1 MAGSLYGPP
10 MTQVSVDI
18 VSDVVCP
25 WCWLGLRYW
34 DQARALV
41 PEIQTE
47 TVYRPFQLDGA
58 VPREG
63 VPYSDY
69 MKKKFGDGPDDRFKM
84 MREHLEQAG
93 PAAGIKFRFSGIPVR
108 PNTLDAHRVIRW
120 AQGQDLGEAASER
133 LHKAFFEEHLDIGDA
148 AVLTRLAGEIGL
160 ETDIVGYLLA
170 SDRDRKEVL
179 EEEQFFRRLGVQ
191 GVPCFIFN
199 GQFAVSG
206 AEAPEVLAD
215 AIRQAASLP
224 QTDDDAD

>member
-1 MAGSLYGPP
+1 

-18 VSDVVCP
+18 VSDIVCP

-47 TVYRPFQLDGA
+47 TLYRPFQLDGA
-58 VPREG
+58 IPPGG
-63 VPYSDY
+63 VAYKDY
-69 MKKKFGDGPDDRFKM
+69 MTKKFGDGRDDRFKM

-93 PAAGIKFRFSGIPVR
+93 PAAGITFRFSGIPVR
-108 PNTLDAHRVIRW
+108 PNTLNAHRVIRW

-133 LHKAFFEEHLDIGDA
+133 LHKAFFEDHLDIGDL
-148 AVLTRLAGEIGL
+148 AVLTQLAGEIGL
-160 ETDIVGYLLA
+160 DADIVASLLS
-170 SDRDRKEVL
+170 SDQDRQAVL
-179 EEEQFFRRLGVQ
+179 DEEQFYRRLGVQ

-224 QTDDDAD
+224 QDNDDAG

>member
-1 MAGSLYGPP
+1 

-47 TVYRPFQLDGA
+47 TLYRPFQLDGA
-58 VPREG
+58 IPPGG
-63 VPYSDY
+63 VAYKDY

-93 PAAGIKFRFSGIPVR
+93 PAAGINFRFSGIPVR
-108 PNTLDAHRVIRW
+108 PNTLNAHRVIRW

-133 LHKAFFEEHLDIGDA
+133 LHKAFFEDHLDIGDL
-148 AVLTRLAGEIGL
+148 AVLTQLAGEIGL
-160 ETDIVGYLLA
+160 DADIVASLLQ
-170 SDRDRKEVL
+170 SDQDAQAVL
-179 EEEQFFRRLGVQ
+179 DEEQFYRRLGVQ

-224 QTDDDAD
+224 QDNDDAG

>member
-1 MAGSLYGPP
+1 

-47 TVYRPFQLDGA
+47 TLYRPFQLDGA
-58 VPREG
+58 IPPGG
-63 VPYSDY
+63 VAYKDY
-69 MKKKFGDGPDDRFKM
+69 MKKKFGDGTDDRFKM

-93 PAAGIKFRFSGIPVR
+93 PAAGINFRFSGIPVR
-108 PNTLDAHRVIRW
+108 PNTLNAHRVIRW

-133 LHKAFFEEHLDIGDA
+133 LHKAFFDDHLDIGDPA
-148 AVLTRLAGEIGL
+148 ILSQLAGEIGL
-160 ETDIVGYLLA
+160 DADIVASLLQ
-170 SDRDRKEVL
+170 SDQDSQAVL
-179 EEEQFFRRLGVQ
+179 DEEQFYRRLGVQ

-224 QTDDDAD
+224 QDNDDAG

>member
-1 MAGSLYGPP
+1 

-34 DQARALV
+34 DQARELV

-47 TVYRPFQLDGA
+47 TLYRPFQLDGA
-58 VPREG
+58 IPPGG
-63 VPYSDY
+63 VAYKDY

-93 PAAGIKFRFSGIPVR
+93 PAAGINFRFSGIPMR
-108 PNTLDAHRVIRW
+108 PNTLNAHRVIRW

-133 LHKAFFEEHLDIGDA
+133 LHKAFFDDHLDIGDPA
-148 AVLTRLAGEIGL
+148 ILSQLAGEIGL
-160 ETDIVGYLLA
+160 DADIVASLLQ
-170 SDRDRKEVL
+170 SDQDSQAVL
-179 EEEQFFRRLGVQ
+179 DEEQFYRRLGVQ

-224 QTDDDAD
+224 QDNDDAG

>member
-1 MAGSLYGPP
+1 

-47 TVYRPFQLDGA
+47 TLYRPFQLDGA
-58 VPREG
+58 IPPGG
-63 VPYSDY
+63 VAYKDY

-93 PAAGIKFRFSGIPVR
+93 PAAGINFRFSGIPVR
-108 PNTLDAHRVIRW
+108 PNTLNAHRVIRW

-133 LHKAFFEEHLDIGDA
+133 LHKAFFEDQLDIGDL
-148 AVLTRLAGEIGL
+148 AVLTQLAGEIGL
-160 ETDIVGYLLA
+160 DADIVASLLQ
-170 SDRDRKEVL
+170 SDQDSQAVL
-179 EEEQFFRRLGVQ
+179 DEEQFYRRLGVQ

-224 QTDDDAD
+224 QDNDDAG

>member
-1 MAGSLYGPP
+1 

-18 VSDVVCP
+18 VSDIVCP

-47 TVYRPFQLDGA
+47 TLYRPFQLDGA
-58 VPREG
+58 IPPGG
-63 VPYSDY
+63 VAYKDY

-93 PAAGIKFRFSGIPVR
+93 PAAGITFRFSGIPVR
-108 PNTLDAHRVIRW
+108 PNTLNAHRVIRW

-133 LHKAFFEEHLDIGDA
+133 LHKAFFDDHLDIGDP
-148 AVLTRLAGEIGL
+148 AVLSQLAGEVGL
-160 ETDIVGYLLA
+160 DADIVASLLQTDQDSQA
-170 SDRDRKEVL
+170 VL
-179 EEEQFFRRLGVQ
+179 DEEQFYRRLGVQ

-224 QTDDDAD
+224 QDNDDAG

>member
-1 MAGSLYGPP
+1 

-18 VSDVVCP
+18 VSDIVCP

-47 TVYRPFQLDGA
+47 TLYRPFQLDGA
-58 VPREG
+58 IPPGG
-63 VPYSDY
+63 VAYRDY
-69 MKKKFGDGPDDRFKM
+69 MTKKFGDGPDDRFKM

-93 PAAGIKFRFSGIPVR
+93 PAAGITFRFSGIPVR
-108 PNTLDAHRVIRW
+108 PNTLNAHRVIRW
-120 AQGQDLGEAASER
+120 AQGQDLGEAAAER
-133 LHKAFFEEHLDIGDA
+133 LHKAFFEDHLDIGDL
-148 AVLTRLAGEIGL
+148 AVLTQLAGEIGL
-160 ETDIVGYLLA
+160 DADIIASLLP
-170 SDRDRKEVL
+170 SDQDRQAVL
-179 EEEQFFRRLGVQ
+179 DEEQFYRRLGVQ

-206 AEAPEVLAD
+206 AEAPEALAD

-224 QTDDDAD
+224 QDNDDAG

>member
-1 MAGSLYGPP
+1 

-18 VSDVVCP
+18 VSDIVCP

-47 TVYRPFQLDGA
+47 TLYRPFQLDGA
-58 VPREG
+58 IPPGG
-63 VPYSDY
+63 VAYKDY
-69 MKKKFGDGPDDRFKM
+69 MKKKFGDGPNDRFKM

-93 PAAGIKFRFSGIPVR
+93 PAAGITFRFSGIPMR
-108 PNTLDAHRVIRW
+108 PNTLNAHRVIRW

-133 LHKAFFEEHLDIGDA
+133 LHKAFFDDHLDIGDL
-148 AVLTRLAGEIGL
+148 AVLTQLSGEIGL
-160 ETDIVGYLLA
+160 DADIVASLLH
-170 SDRDRKEVL
+170 SDQDSQAVL
-179 EEEQFFRRLGVQ
+179 DEEQFYRRLGVQ

-224 QTDDDAD
+224 QDNDNAG

>member
-1 MAGSLYGPP
+1 

-18 VSDVVCP
+18 VSDIVCP

-47 TVYRPFQLDGA
+47 TLYRPFQLDGA
-58 VPREG
+58 IPPGG
-63 VPYSDY
+63 VAYKDY

-93 PAAGIKFRFSGIPVR
+93 PAAGINFRFSGIPVR
-108 PNTLDAHRVIRW
+108 PNTLNAHRVIRW

-133 LHKAFFEEHLDIGDA
+133 LHKAFFDDHLDIGDPA
-148 AVLTRLAGEIGL
+148 ILSQLAGEIGL
-160 ETDIVGYLLA
+160 DADIVASLLQ
-170 SDRDRKEVL
+170 SDQDSQAVL
-179 EEEQFFRRLGVQ
+179 DEEQFYRRLGVQ

-224 QTDDDAD
+224 QDNDDAG

>member
-1 MAGSLYGPP
+1 

-47 TVYRPFQLDGA
+47 TLYRPFQLDGA
-58 VPREG
+58 IPPGG
-63 VPYSDY
+63 VAYKDY

-93 PAAGIKFRFSGIPVR
+93 PAAGINFRFSGIPMR
-108 PNTLDAHRVIRW
+108 PNTLNAHRVIRW

-133 LHKAFFEEHLDIGDA
+133 LHKAFFDDHLDIGDPA
-148 AVLTRLAGEIGL
+148 ILSQLAGEIGL
-160 ETDIVGYLLA
+160 DADIVASLLQ
-170 SDRDRKEVL
+170 SDQDSQAVL
-179 EEEQFFRRLGVQ
+179 DEEQFYRRLGVQ

-224 QTDDDAD
+224 QDNDDAG

>member
-1 MAGSLYGPP
+1 

-18 VSDVVCP
+18 VSDIVCP

-47 TVYRPFQLDGA
+47 TLYRPFQLDGA
-58 VPREG
+58 IPPGG
-63 VPYSDY
+63 VAYKDY
-69 MKKKFGDGPDDRFKM
+69 MKKKFGDGPNDRFKM

-93 PAAGIKFRFSGIPVR
+93 PAAGITFRFSGIPMR
-108 PNTLDAHRVIRW
+108 PNTLNAHRVIRW

-133 LHKAFFEEHLDIGDA
+133 LHKAFFEDHLDIGDL
-148 AVLTRLAGEIGL
+148 AVLTQLSGEIGL
-160 ETDIVGYLLA
+160 DADIVASLLH
-170 SDRDRKEVL
+170 SDQDSQAVL
-179 EEEQFFRRLGVQ
+179 DEEQFYRRLGVQ

-224 QTDDDAD
+224 QDNDNAG

>member
-1 MAGSLYGPP
+1 

-47 TVYRPFQLDGA
+47 TLYRPFQLDGA
-58 VPREG
+58 IPPDG
-63 VPYSDY
+63 VAYKDY

-93 PAAGIKFRFSGIPVR
+93 PAAGINFRFSGIPMR
-108 PNTLDAHRVIRW
+108 PNTLNAHRVIRW

-133 LHKAFFEEHLDIGDA
+133 LHKAFFDDHLDIGDPA
-148 AVLTRLAGEIGL
+148 ILSQLAGEIGL
-160 ETDIVGYLLA
+160 DADIVASLLQ
-170 SDRDRKEVL
+170 SDQDSQAVL
-179 EEEQFFRRLGVQ
+179 DEEQFYRRLGVQ

-224 QTDDDAD
+224 QDNDDAG

>member
-1 MAGSLYGPP
+1 

-47 TVYRPFQLDGA
+47 TLYRPFQLDGA
-58 VPREG
+58 IPPGG
-63 VPYSDY
+63 VAYKDY

-93 PAAGIKFRFSGIPVR
+93 PAAGINFRFSGIPMR
-108 PNTLDAHRVIRW
+108 PNTLNAHRLIRW

-133 LHKAFFEEHLDIGDA
+133 LHKAFFEDHLDIGDL
-148 AVLTRLAGEIGL
+148 AVLTQLAGEIGL
-160 ETDIVGYLLA
+160 DADIVASLLH
-170 SDRDRKEVL
+170 SDQDSQAVL
-179 EEEQFFRRLGVQ
+179 DEEQFYRRLGVQ

-224 QTDDDAD
+224 QDNDDAG

>member
-1 MAGSLYGPP
+1 

-47 TVYRPFQLDGA
+47 TLYRPFQLDGA
-58 VPREG
+58 IPPGG
-63 VPYSDY
+63 VAYKDY

-93 PAAGIKFRFSGIPVR
+93 PAAGINFRFSGIPMR
-108 PNTLDAHRVIRW
+108 PNTLNAHRVIRW

-133 LHKAFFEEHLDIGDA
+133 LHKAFFEDHLDIGDL
-148 AVLTRLAGEIGL
+148 AVLTQLAGEIGL
-160 ETDIVGYLLA
+160 DGDIVASLLQ
-170 SDRDRKEVL
+170 SDQDRQAVL
-179 EEEQFFRRLGVQ
+179 DEEQFYRRLGVQ

-206 AEAPEVLAD
+206 AEAPGVLAD

-224 QTDDDAD
+224 QDNDDAG